1 MVPDDT
7 RGARSSPRRL
17 GAICSHL
24 RGPPP
29 AVGLA
34 LPSARAVAAAAGP
47 LRAHTRSD
55 DPPGADAPGLT
66 AAEISFFQTNGYL
79 VKRRLI
85 PADELLPFVDMF
97 WDTLRGPFDRAAP
110 ASFVDAGSKWDNART
125 QGSGYGEGAR
135 TAGGL
140 PTTRELDDYRPNNV
154 RKMGGLGKDPGFVA
168 ATSAHPAVLR
178 TVHSLLGGQ
187 LKKPDSNRGMY
198 SIFPSSE
205 HGSGQLG
212 PHHDNNPFDLGGVI
226 YCSDVANP
234 KSGGY
239 TVWPGSHQLLYR
251 GLSDEVNF
259 QPNGERS
266 PTTPPGRQK
275 RTHSP
280 AAASALT
287 VICMRDL
294 SI

>member
-266 PTTPPGRQK
+266 PTTPPVAKNAHTRLLQ
-275 RTHSP
+275 P
-280 AAASALT
+280 AH
-287 VICMRDL
+287 
-294 SI
+294 